1 LSQSRPRL
9 SDSSVRLPA
18 SQSHLVPFQIRPR
31 SAQDSNCPNHQQPKW
46 KHSQARNRL
55 QSQPRQQQPLPAQYY
70 EKQQRCRKIHHPH
83 DRRQRGRESAY
94 RIGDACDGES
104 KGEPAFGE
112 FESLRNWRHC
122 AGRLVAWFRRWWRH
136 WVWSVCDRSTP
147 PPAEQELLRAV
158 PGMSLDN
165 TFSQVSSA
173 SRGGPRAYF
182 RARPPPTASI
192 YFPVGDTSEVK
203 GRTSTRLNLDSTA
216 GRAATFGAMPV
227 STRFARAG

>member
-158 PGMSLDN
+158 PGMSPTTHFRRSRRRVEVDQGPISVLDHRRRLLS
-165 TFSQVSSA
+165 TFQLGIQA
-173 SRGGPRAYF
+173 RSRVAHQH
-182 RARPPPTASI
+182 
-192 YFPVGDTSEVK
+192 V
-203 GRTSTRLNLDSTA
+203 
-216 GRAATFGAMPV
+216 
-227 STRFARAG
+227 